1 MSKSTLGSKSSK
13 RQTGVQ
19 ATRNQTVTSSM
30 APNTVRGEQAKQM
43 SKLAQNEIE
52 ELKESLRY
60 AEFLLVRTR
69 QEKDQVEGEL
79 ERHDQKIEEVR
90 REVRNK
96 VAENGELE
104 QQLEAVNG
112 QANFAEMA
120 ANKVQEMARS
130 KLYQLQS
137 EIAQRE
143 DEIKRLSGNIES
155 HESKLTQMHV
165 VNHIDASELKS

>member
-69 QEKDQVEGEL
+69 QEKDQVEREL

-96 VAENGELE
+96 EAENGELE
-104 QQLEAVNG
+104 
-112 QANFAEMA
+112 
-120 ANKVQEMARS
+120 
-130 KLYQLQS
+130 
-137 EIAQRE
+137 
-143 DEIKRLSGNIES
+143 
-155 HESKLTQMHV
+155 
-165 VNHIDASELKS
+165 